1 MSGSKLGRTV
11 LFVPD
16 RGVPQSVWSEW
27 RELFEQ
33 AGYRTLA
40 PEAVDVAPE
49 DFILRTAELMLARI
63 DELDFEPYVVGAG
76 QGALVALCVADAS
89 GARATV
95 AIGGPA
101 IPIAKLGLD
110 PGSGLSGPV
119 LLMGGSEDSE
129 LPVSALEDRYGTYE
143 SEHDPERDRLL
154 LFDGTARSIAFGEDW
169 RVAATA
175 ALEFFTGPS
184 RSQRALK
191 LLKEFFASLLSA

>member
-1 MSGSKLGRTV
+1 MSGSDARRTV

-16 RGVPQSVWSEW
+16 RGVPQSEWREW

-40 PEAVDVAPE
+40 PEAADLAPE

-63 DELDFEPYVVGAG
+63 DELDFEPYVVGVG

-110 PGSGLSGPV
+110 PDSGLSGPV
-119 LLMGGSEDSE
+119 LLMGGSEDPE
-129 LPVSALEDRYGTYE
+129 LPVSALEDRYGAYE

-184 RSQRALK
+184 RGQRALK
-191 LLKEFFASLLSA
+191 LLKEFFTSLLSA